1 MDVKSLKSFV
11 AVATLRSFS
20 AAARELHTVQPAIS
34 RHIAGL
40 EEELGTSLFI
50 RNTREVQIT
59 AAGLQLL
66 SDAKALLKQFDE
78 AKSRTQKAAKGELGH
93 LRVGY
98 LPSACLTLIPY
109 LVKRFH
115 TAFPHVDIS
124 LYEMTAAEQ
133 LTAFK
138 NDEIDVGVSRPLP
151 TDGIAG
157 LNSALLYRDHLC
169 VIVPEEHVM
178 ADNDNIKLNDLQEE
192 NIILFHREEAVGLF
206 DTIIHLC
213 QANGFS
219 PNLSAQPKHMQT
231 LLTMVASGLG
241 VAIAPYC
248 VAKLYTKGCR
258 FIRIEKDET
267 EILTQIHYQ
276 EKGLTP
282 TAKAFVE
289 LAKTSADMI
298 QEQMKVLS
306 FDA

>member
-11 AVATLRSFS
+11 LVATLKSFS

-34 RHIAGL
+34 RHIAAL
-40 EEELGTSLFI
+40 EDELGTRLFI

-66 SDAKALLKQFDE
+66 SDAKALLKQFED
-78 AKSRTQKAAKGELGH
+78 AKSRTQKAAKGELGQ

-109 LVKRFH
+109 LVKQFH
-115 TAFPHVDIS
+115 ALFPNVDIS
-124 LYEMTAAEQ
+124 LYEMTVAEQ
-133 LTAFK
+133 LIAFK
-138 NDEIDVGVSRPLP
+138 NDDIDVGVSRPLP
-151 TDGIAG
+151 TDGVAG
-157 LNSALLYRDHLC
+157 LNSAFLYRDHLC

-178 ADNDNIKLNDLQEE
+178 ADNDKIKLSDLQEE

-206 DTIIHLC
+206 DAIISLC
-213 QANGFS
+213 QDNGFS

-241 VAIAPYC
+241 VAIAPHC
-248 VAKLYTKGCR
+248 VAKLYTKGCC
-258 FIRIEKDET
+258 FIRIEKDDT

-276 EKGLTP
+276 KKGLTP

-289 LAKTSADMI
+289 LAKASADVI
-298 QEQMKVLS
+298 QKQMKTLS
-306 FDA
+306 FEV